1 MYVHCAQGKSRSS
14 LAVMAYLVAEGGEVE
29 GASEGHRDVGGM
41 GSGGGGETE
50 GGAGEGKQVETEGT
64 TEAEEGRLSVRPR
77 GRVTVAEALAR
88 VQAGRLMAQPNPGF
102 MAQMEAFEKK
112 GALVGLLGE
121 GAAAGT

>member
-1 MYVHCAQGKSRSS
+1 MEGTDG
-14 LAVMAYLVAEGGEVE
+14 AEGGRPPV
-29 GASEGHRDVGGM
+29 V
-41 GSGGGGETE
+41 
-50 GGAGEGKQVETEGT
+50 
-64 TEAEEGRLSVRPR
+64 PR